1 MKRIIAVTMFLCLI
15 GCSKNQISSNP
26 IPRAK
31 VDQLNWEL
39 IDQIE
44 AEKWNKEKLLR
55 FFGQPNEII
64 NEKNNANKYLIYDDP
79 NSGHQRWSFEI
90 NKNLDLTHITFIPD
104 FSNGENFT
112 EKKINEKWGS
122 SCKRKKDIDKTQHFI
137 KYIYYLD
144 CGEIHR
150 AYFNNHNEVIS
161 LSIKILN

>member
-64 NEKNNANKYLIYDDP
+64 NEKNNANKPGNNLI
-79 NSGHQRWSFEI
+79 I
-90 NKNLDLTHITFIPD
+90 
-104 FSNGENFT
+104 
-112 EKKINEKWGS
+112 
-122 SCKRKKDIDKTQHFI
+122 
-137 KYIYYLD
+137 
-144 CGEIHR
+144 
-150 AYFNNHNEVIS
+150 
-161 LSIKILN
+161 